1 MLCFAMLRGQQSD
14 LAICSLDRAR
24 LATAARRSDSL
35 VHGGSEPVVRV
46 RDLPA
51 FPSGAIAP
59 VSYVFLDKIDV
70 VKHRVEDVL
79 LRGDG
84 ELSAV

>member
-1 MLCFAMLRGQQSD
+1 MLRGQKSN
-14 LAICSLDRAR
+14 LAIRSLDRAR

-35 VHGGSEPVVRV
+35 VHGGSKPGVRV

-51 FPSGAIAP
+51 FPRGAIAS
-59 VSYVFLDKIDV
+59 VSYVLLDEVYV
-70 VKHRVEDVL
+70 VKHRVENVL

-84 ELSAV
+84 ELSAVKPRG

>member
-1 MLCFAMLRGQQSD
+1 M
-14 LAICSLDRAR
+14 
-24 LATAARRSDSL
+24 

-51 FPSGAIAP
+51 LPSGAIAP

>member
-35 VHGGSEPVVRV
+35 VHGGSEPVVCGKCR
-46 RDLPA
+46 
-51 FPSGAIAP
+51 
-59 VSYVFLDKIDV
+59 DV
-70 VKHRVEDVL
+70 VRMLHLQSWLDLGGTMSSIGSDL
-79 LRGDG
+79 LKVFTAG
-84 ELSAV
+84 EVTG

>member
-1 MLCFAMLRGQQSD
+1 MLRGQQSN

-59 VSYVFLDKIDV
+59 VSYVLLDEVDV
-70 VKHRVEDVL
+70 VKHGVKNIL
-79 LRGDG
+79 LGGDG
-84 ELSAV
+84 ELSAIEPRC